1 MMEKQVRR
9 EAGLEEDRTQKH
21 IIAAHKE
28 LRRLSVLPGP
38 NSFLSELIYFLIA
51 FLYLAP
57 KP

>member
-28 LRRLSVLPGP
+28 LR
-38 NSFLSELIYFLIA
+38 EA
-51 FLYLAP
+51 FGFART
-57 KP
+57 KFVSQ